1 LLSTQFWIGLGIGLV
16 TGGTLGALMM
26 IIMSIVKPRN
36 FNPDALSADEIRD
49 LNHEDVSIAPG
60 RWPADRFYR
69 EKDGGRDYL
78 R

>member
-1 LLSTQFWIGLGIGLV
+1 MLSTQFWIGLGIGLV

-26 IIMSIVKPRN
+26 SIMAIVKPRN
-36 FNPDALSADEIRD
+36 FNPDAPSADDIID
-49 LNHEDVSIAPG
+49 LNGEPPSIAPG